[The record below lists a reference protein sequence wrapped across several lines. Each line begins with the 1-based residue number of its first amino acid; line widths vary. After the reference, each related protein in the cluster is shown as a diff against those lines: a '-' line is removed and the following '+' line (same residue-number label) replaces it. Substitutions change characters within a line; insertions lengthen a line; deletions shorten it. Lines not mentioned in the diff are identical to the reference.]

1 MPPRSSP
8 EIPSLS
14 LAGQPATLPTF
25 VPESVSGPDQTSESG
40 LSKRVH
46 LLLCTNSLYLQHAG
60 VCLIS
65 LLANNPDLFFDVVI
79 VGRVTE
85 LLDEEKLRRSLTRFP
100 NHSLSF
106 RNFTPPA
113 DRILPLNPRAHYT
126 LDNWTRLWVAEF

>member
-1 MPPRSSP
+1 MQKKPFQLLEFSSNQDLCGVARLSTSNTLRPSVTGSAVILGASAQHSAIGNWQKDDGTVRSP
-8 EIPSLS
+8 
-14 LAGQPATLPTF
+14 
-25 VPESVSGPDQTSESG
+25 
-40 LSKRVH
+40 VH

-85 LLDEEKLRRSLTRFP
+85 LLDEEKLRCSLTRFP

-106 RNFTPPA
+106 RKFIPPA
-113 DRILPLNPRAHYT
+113 DRILP
-126 LDNWTRLWVAEF
+126 